1 MTSGTRI
8 VILNGSRFMWH
19 IYILATFTYVNKK
32 KNEKTKKKTSSSKM
46 ITTPYVPK
54 MTTTS
59 NTEASG
65 GNTYFPAAKII
76 ADLIS

>member
-1 MTSGTRI
+1 M
-8 VILNGSRFMWH
+8 
-19 IYILATFTYVNKK
+19 KK
-32 KNEKTKKKTSSSKM
+32 LRKKPKM

-76 ADLIS
+76 ADQIS

>member
-1 MTSGTRI
+1 
-8 VILNGSRFMWH
+8 
-19 IYILATFTYVNKK
+19 
-32 KNEKTKKKTSSSKM
+32 M

-65 GNTYFPAAKII
+65 GNTYFPAANII
-76 ADLIS
+76 ANQIS